1 LSRPWTCLVVV
12 SPDRTPN
19 TLRLARS
26 LAELGNQQR
35 RGLVE
40 MIDASDELDL
50 DRATAIAHN
59 VELDQGERRFVVAL
73 DSPVVN
79 PVAIGVLTAA
89 DAALMLLEKGVS
101 QIPQARRIIEIA
113 GRERFIGAVVAAD

>member
-1 LSRPWTCLVVV
+1 
-12 SPDRTPN
+12 
-19 TLRLARS
+19 
-26 LAELGNQQR
+26 
-35 RGLVE
+35 
-40 MIDASDELDL
+40 
-50 DRATAIAHN
+50 
-59 VELDQGERRFVVAL
+59 LDQGERRFVVAL